1 MQSSNH
7 LALYRKWRSRTFDE
21 VYGQDQVTRVLK
33 YETST
38 GQLSH
43 AYLFCGSR
51 GTGKTS
57 CAKIL
62 AKAVNCLS
70 PRDGNPCGECAAC
83 RAIDAGTTT
92 DVLEMDAASNNG
104 VDNIRDIRDEVNF
117 APSDLKYR
125 VYIIDEV
132 HMLSASAFNALLK
145 TLEEPPTHVIFILAT
160 TELQKLPATI
170 ISRCQRFD
178 FRRIRMED
186 LIARMEYVAGE
197 EHIKLDRDAA
207 QLLARLAQGGMRDA
221 LSLLELCSGGGVEVT
236 VDRVNEAVGSVGR
249 EQVLAT
255 VRAVAAQD
263 YDTLFG
269 IIAEATAASKDLAVF
284 WQELMSLYRD
294 MLVVKTTSS
303 AADYLDLTD
312 TETVQLSEAA
322 ALFSREQLIAHC
334 RLLEGALASMQRA
347 GAVKRTVAEL
357 TLIKMSDRTLDTSS
371 EALLARVARLEDML
385 STLVAGGIPV
395 GLADGAPVGV
405 TGGAVENGAAKAA
418 SADGDAAIGDTA
430 VGGVAVSPAV
440 ETGLFE
446 PKTCAAPGAS
456 SDKQA
461 VPAGKAPHDNG
472 ATTDSD
478 TGRIGT
484 EKTAARESGGQPV
497 GGKRVLRAIRG
508 WAEITQRIAREKQA
522 LAALLG
528 DCRAY
533 IPDGGGV
540 IVRCPNVFVRNMID
554 QGDNKRVVREALAA
568 ELGRRLTENEVV
580 FELVPRAGG
589 NGPDETIFD
598 ELDEMN
604 GITNSST

>member
-145 TLEEPPTHVIFILAT
+145 TLEEPPAHVIFILAT

-221 LSLLELCSGGGVEVT
+221 LSLLELCSGGGAEVT

-249 EQVLAT
+249 GQVLAT
-255 VRAVAAQD
+255 VRAVATQD

-334 RLLEGALASMQRA
+334 RLLDGALASMQRA

-385 STLVAGGIPV
+385 SMLMAGGMPV
-395 GLADGAPVGV
+395 GLSDGAPVGV
-405 TGGAVENGAAKAA
+405 TGDAAENGVAKAT
-418 SADGDAAIGDTA
+418 SVDGDAAVDS
-430 VGGVAVSPAV
+430 VAVNSPG
-440 ETGLFE
+440 ETGAFE
-446 PKTCAAPGAS
+446 SKTDAASGAPS
-456 SDKQA
+456 AKQEA
-461 VPAGKAPHDNG
+461 AAGKAPNYNG
-472 ATTDSD
+472 APTGAD
-478 TGRIGT
+478 TGYVGT
-484 EKTAARESGGQPV
+484 EKTAARESGGHSA

-540 IVRCPNVFVRNMID
+540 IVRCPNVFVKNMID
-554 QGDNKRVVREALAA
+554 QGDNKRVIREALAA